1 MDRSNLDAAM
11 SASEPM
17 TTAHATTGL
26 ALAALLAAGCSSAS
40 AERARD
46 QRRMIAALTE
56 ARDAV
61 CACGDL
67 ACAEDAEGQLA
78 NFLLLHV
85 DRLKKLPVPAAS
97 AVEAIATQAAQLDGE
112 LRACKHRLEEAAR
125 AS

>member
-1 MDRSNLDAAM
+1 
-11 SASEPM
+11 M
-17 TTAHATTGL
+17 TTASGT
-26 ALAALLAAGCSSAS
+26 ALAKTVSSLTLAAVLATGCSTAS

-61 CACGDL
+61 CACTDL
-67 ACAEDAEGQLA
+67 ACAEDAQGRLA
-78 NFLLLHV
+78 DFLLLHV
-85 DRLKKLPVPAAS
+85 DRLKKVPAPA
-97 AVEAIATQAAQLDGE
+97 AGAIDTIATQAAQLDGE

>member
-1 MDRSNLDAAM
+1 M
-11 SASEPM
+11 SASAPT
-17 TTAHATTGL
+17 TTASGPTFATTGSSL
-26 ALAALLAAGCSSAS
+26 ALAVVMAAGCSSAS

-61 CACGDL
+61 CACAEL
-67 ACAEDAEGQLA
+67 TCAEAAEERLA
-78 NFLLLHV
+78 DFLLLHV
-85 DRLKKLPVPAAS
+85 DRLKKIPAPAVNAS
-97 AVEAIATQAAQLDGE
+97 GAIATQAAQLDGE